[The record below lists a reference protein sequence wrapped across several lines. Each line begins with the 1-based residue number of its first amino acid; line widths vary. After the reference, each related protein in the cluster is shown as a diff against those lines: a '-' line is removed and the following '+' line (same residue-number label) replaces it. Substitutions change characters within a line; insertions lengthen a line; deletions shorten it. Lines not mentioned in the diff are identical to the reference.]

1 MNISLPVRLD
11 NKIIMIKCNIVET
24 IKKVKVEICKSQYK
38 YINNYNFNNLIKV
51 PYVNKYNCICFIKL
65 FFPLEFVIIPGNND
79 TKYIYNHN
87 YFIIK
92 INNNNSLP
100 NTFDFFNILNN
111 TLKKKYSL
119 YYPLK
124 NDNIDNFKNIIYNDE
139 YITDNNIKLEKF
151 ITLFYNNIQ
160 NLFNNFLYGI
170 NNNVYF
176 KNNIMNKLFT
186 NFKNIKISYLNSVP
200 LTIQQHLDNLSKSTI
215 VYPNRLYVNTK
226 KETKKMFINDIS
238 SIKSKCKVSYYP
250 FNIKKSK
257 LKFIFFLIKEYN
269 KIFINIVNIV
279 INNKI
284 YIMEEHKEK
293 FILFCNYYKTNMIEN
308 IFYIMDIYNF
318 NNSILYKNIL
328 CKNHINLISRYDIS
342 NKFFIDYTSNKDFN
356 ILILQALLKKYNFPL
371 TYNKKEL
378 NNNFTLIIYYS
389 LNNINKIIKKENDKL
404 IIYDNILKSIPVKI
418 KILYINLIKIFYS
431 CMNNNYKDLWYNI
444 KIYNDDLHFIVFK
457 KIIENKLICNIK
469 KYNCKEIS
477 KHFYNIIFLKELA
490 KNINWNNIKYN
501 LDKIKILI
509 TNYDKI
515 FINNRINKNI
525 IDYKLDNKIIKILKD
540 PFNLYKYLYSISDYI
555 KWNNYI
561 YDNINKL
568 FNNYDKK
575 LTTKDII
582 NLSTILYYII
592 NLPEQN
598 LTNSKYL
605 HLLNLC
611 KKHKNLVVYND
622 RFNLILKPQYFF
634 NYNIN
639 LGYLIKHINM
649 NDNNII
655 ITSPFTTE
663 DILRDKL
670 KKLNKKYVK
679 CKKELELLRLETSV
693 ISTNYTCQIENKS

>member
-11 NKIIMIKCNIVET
+11 SKIIMIKCNIVET
-24 IKKVKVEICKSQYK
+24 IKKVKVEICKNQYK
-38 YINNYNFNNLIKV
+38 YINNYNFNNLIEV
-51 PYVNKYNCICFIKL
+51 PYVNKHNCICFIKL
-65 FFPLEFVIIPGNND
+65 FFPLEFIIIPGNND

-92 INNNNSLP
+92 INNNNNLP

-111 TLKKKYSL
+111 ILKKKYSL

-124 NDNIDNFKNIIYNDE
+124 NDNIDNFKNIIYSNE
-139 YITDNNIKLEKF
+139 YITTNNIKLEKF

-176 KNNIMNKLFT
+176 KNNIMKKLFT
-186 NFKNIKISYLNSVP
+186 DFKNIKISYMNSIP
-200 LTIQQHLDNLSKSTI
+200 LTIQKHLDNLSKSEI
-215 VYPNRLYVNTK
+215 IYPTKLYVNTK
-226 KETKKMFINDIS
+226 KETKKMYIN
-238 SIKSKCKVSYYP
+238 SKPKFKVSYYP

-257 LKFIFFLIKEYN
+257 LKFIFFLISKYN
-269 KIFINIVNIV
+269 KIFFDIINIV

-284 YIMEEHKEK
+284 YIMEENKET
-293 FILFCNYYKTNMIEN
+293 FLLFCNYYKTNMIEN

-328 CKNHINLISRYDIS
+328 CKNYINLISKYDIS
-342 NKFFIDYTSNKDFN
+342 NNFFIDYINNKDFN
-356 ILILQALLKKYNFPL
+356 INILQALFKKYNFPL
-371 TYNKKEL
+371 IYNKKEL
-378 NNNFTLIIYYS
+378 NNNFILIMYYS
-389 LNNINKIIKKENDKL
+389 LLHIKKIIRNENNKL
-404 IIYDNILKSIPVKI
+404 IIYDNILKSIPIKI
-418 KILYINLIKIFYS
+418 KILFINLIKIFYS
-431 CMNNNYKDLWYNI
+431 CINNNYKELWFNI
-444 KIYNDDLHFIVFK
+444 KIYNDDIHHIVFR
-457 KIIENKLICNIK
+457 KIIENKLIHNIK
-469 KYNCKEIS
+469 KYNYKEIS
-477 KHFYNIIFLKELA
+477 KQFYNIIFLKELA
-490 KNINWNNIKYN
+490 TNINWNNIKYN

-509 TNYDKI
+509 KNNNKI
-515 FINNRINKNI
+515 FINNKINKNI

-561 YDNINKL
+561 SDNINKL
-568 FNNYDKK
+568 FSNYDKK

-592 NLPEQN
+592 NLSEQN

-611 KKHKNLVVYND
+611 KKHKDLVIYND

-649 NDNNII
+649 NDHNII
-655 ITSPFTTE
+655 ITSPLTTE
-663 DILRDKL
+663 DILRNKL

-679 CKKELELLRLETSV
+679 CKKELELLKLETSI
-693 ISTNYTCQIENKS
+693 ISSNYTCQLENKN